1 MAEYDLI
8 MYLTFKSKLVTD
20 KVFKEIYSYKK
31 YFSEEGQKLLD
42 IVKSKRQNREVINED
57 TLLNC
62 SESYTRLVL
71 DNGDLDLGTEF
82 ATKTYKELLTELEKK
97 HAKDIAQKIISSDNV
112 SDMAEGIEKLKT
124 VFTKTKQVNKI
135 NLKQAATK
143 FFENI
148 DKLDTQG
155 FVKAKNWY
163 IFNKAIKLYKGDVT
177 VIAGRPGS
185 GKTAFALSLAL
196 EFAKN
201 GNKGLFFSLEM
212 GEEQIINRMMSQ
224 LSRVPLSKFIDKD
237 EVKKLSKEEHQRITN
252 AVEEMSKI
260 SDNLQIISGNFS
272 SDEILEVAEN
282 DKPDFIIIDYMQLLR
297 TSEGRG
303 RTEEITYLSMELK
316 RIAMKLQIP
325 VIELCQLSR
334 AVEQRADKVPMLSD
348 LRESGQIEQDASTV
362 IGIYREF
369 YYDEE
374 ADPEKMDCVVLKNR
388 NGMTGTI
395 PFVFLGNIQKVYERV

>member
-8 MYLTFKSKLVTD
+8 IYLTFKSKLVTD
-20 KVFKEIYSYKK
+20 KIFKEIYSYKS

-42 IVKSKRQNREVINED
+42 IIKSKRQNREIINED

-97 HAKDIAQKIISSDNV
+97 QAKEIAQKIINSDNI
-112 SDMAEGIEKLKT
+112 SDMSQGIEKLKT
-124 VFTKTKQVNKI
+124 VFTRTKQVNKI
-135 NLKQAATK
+135 NLKQAAIK
-143 FFENI
+143 FFENL
-148 DKLDTQG
+148 DKLDTEG
-155 FVKAKNWY
+155 FIKAKNWH
-163 IFNKAIKLYKGDVT
+163 IFNKAIKLYKGDIT

-185 GKTAFALSLAL
+185 GKTAFALSLGIELAR
-196 EFAKN
+196 N

-212 GEEQIINRMMSQ
+212 KEDQLINRMISQ
-224 LSRVPLSKFIDKD
+224 LSYVPLNKFLDK
-237 EVKKLSKEEHQRITN
+237 EQFKKLTKEEHGRIVN
-252 AVEEMSKI
+252 AVEEMNII
-260 SDNLQIISGNFS
+260 SENLQLVVGNYS
-272 SDEILEVAEN
+272 SDEILDIAED
-282 DKPDFIIIDYMQLLR
+282 DKPNFIIIDYMQLLR

-303 RTEEITYLSMELK
+303 RVEEITYLSMELK
-316 RIAMKLQIP
+316 RIAMKLDIP
-325 VIELCQLSR
+325 IIELCQLSR

-369 YYDEE
+369 YYNEE
-374 ADPEKMDCVVLKNR
+374 ADPEKMDCVILKNR

-395 PFVFLGNIQKVYERV
+395 PFTFLGNIQKVYEKV